1 MLLWIILAVVAA
13 VVVYAIV
20 VFNRLVRT
28 RQMANEAW
36 SGIDVQ
42 LKRRSDL
49 VPNLVETV
57 KGYAAH
63 ERAVLEEV
71 TAIARR
77 GARAA
82 GRRRRRRAQAE
93 GALSAALGRLFALA
107 ENYPD
112 LKASANF
119 LELQQQLS
127 DLENELQ
134 MARRYYN
141 GAVRNLNVL
150 VQSFPSN
157 LIAGLFG
164 FAQRDYFELRTRPSA
179 PRRRSQP
186 GAAMSGALA
195 HRACLL
201 GALARRRAGHR
212 RRSHPFFRFER
223 QVAKDGELTVT
234 ETLRVQAEG
243 SEMRHG
249 IYRDFPLTFRDAGGT
264 LREVT
269 FSLLGVTAR
278 RQRRALSHR
287 AQRTASSAS
296 MPAARTC

>member
-1 MLLWIILAVVAA
+1 MLLWIILLVVAA
-13 VVVYAIV
+13 AIVYAIV
-20 VFNRLVRT
+20 IFNRLVRT

-49 VPNLVETV
+49 VPNLVDSV

-63 ERAVLEEV
+63 ERSVLEEV
-71 TAIARR
+71 TQKR
-77 GARAA
+77 GAARALPEGDVA
-82 GRRRRRRAQAE
+82 ARAQAE

-127 DLENELQ
+127 TLENEIQ

-141 GAVRNLNVL
+141 GAVRDLNVL

-164 FAQRDYFELRTRPSA
+164 FGPRDFFELSDMAERAVPQVDLA
-179 PRRRSQP
+179 PAPPR
-186 GAAMSGALA
+186 
-195 HRACLL
+195 
-201 GALARRRAGHR
+201 
-212 RRSHPFFRFER
+212 
-223 QVAKDGELTVT
+223 
-234 ETLRVQAEG
+234 
-243 SEMRHG
+243 
-249 IYRDFPLTFRDAGGT
+249 
-264 LREVT
+264 
-269 FSLLGVTAR
+269 
-278 RQRRALSHR
+278 
-287 AQRTASSAS
+287 
-296 MPAARTC
+296 